1 MAIISH
7 APPRV
12 NNNGGIIMT
21 AKQELIAFIAAL
33 TPAQVEKLWQHRD
46 ELESKLSA
54 AIGRPI
60 TLNTQ
65 KEA

>member
-1 MAIISH
+1 
-7 APPRV
+7 
-12 NNNGGIIMT
+12 MT

-33 TPAQVEKLWQHRD
+33 TPAQVEKLWQHRK

-54 AIGRPI
+54 AIGRSI
-60 TLNTQ
+60 TLNAQ